1 MNDDIILVDIF
12 DSEIGHTDKD
22 DAHRRGLLHR
32 AFSVFVIHDGRML
45 IQKRSRDKYHSGGL
59 WTNACCSHPREG
71 ESLDQAVP
79 RRMREELGFSSRA
92 EELFSFVYRH
102 VFSDG
107 LVEYEFDHVFLADYD
122 GESIPSVTPSG
133 SRQRR
138 RRSSGSS
145 RQMHILTER
154 DEHPALFCSES
165 SGSITFSPPGSPIGT
180 AFSVCEISQ
189 CGPSHPDESPSRNHS
204 ADPTKTCKL
213 R

>member
-1 MNDDIILVDIF
+1 MIAALLWAALTALSLAALRQRRIGMNDDIILVDIF
-12 DSEIGHTDKD
+12 DSKIGHTDKD

-122 GESIPSVTPSG
+122 GEYV
-133 SRQRR
+133 
-138 RRSSGSS
+138 
-145 RQMHILTER
+145 LNR
-154 DEHPALFCSES
+154 DEAEDAAWIALDELAEDLRIHPERYTVWFQ
-165 SGSITFSPPGSPIGT
+165 T
-180 AFSVCEISQ
+180 AAPKVLGIIKANA
-189 CGPSHPDESPSRNHS
+189 HTD
-204 ADPTKTCKL
+204 
-213 R
+213 